1 MRHRIKKFGHF
12 KKKDRD
18 HRNSMIRNL
27 LTSFFLHKEI
37 VTTEKRA
44 LTITAMIDKLIN
56 VVNTKDQVIAV
67 REIDTV
73 LFTKASSL
81 SLFATAPKLKG
92 RKSGFSRIVPIK
104 YRDGDSAKIVK
115 LSLIEE

>member
-1 MRHRIKKFGHF
+1 MRHRMKKFGHF
-12 KKKDRD
+12 KKKDLD

-44 LTITAMIDKLIN
+44 LTITGMIDELIN
-56 VVNTKDQVIAV
+56 TANSADKLNAV
-67 REIDTV
+67 REIDSV
-73 LFTKASSL
+73 LFTKESGAHL
-81 SLFATAPKLKG
+81 MAVAAKFQG
-92 RKSGFSRIVPIK
+92 RKSGFSRITPIK

-115 LSLIEE
+115 LSLVEA

>member
-1 MRHRIKKFGHF
+1 MRHRMKKFGHF
-12 KKKDRD
+12 KKKDLD

-44 LTITAMIDKLIN
+44 LTIVAGIDRLINLANGDDKLNAI
-56 VVNTKDQVIAV
+56 
-67 REIDTV
+67 REIESV
-73 LFTKASSL
+73 LFTKESGTH
-81 SLFATAPKLKG
+81 LFATAAKFKG
-92 RKSGFSRIVPIK
+92 RTSGFSRITPIK

-115 LSLIEE
+115 LSLVEA